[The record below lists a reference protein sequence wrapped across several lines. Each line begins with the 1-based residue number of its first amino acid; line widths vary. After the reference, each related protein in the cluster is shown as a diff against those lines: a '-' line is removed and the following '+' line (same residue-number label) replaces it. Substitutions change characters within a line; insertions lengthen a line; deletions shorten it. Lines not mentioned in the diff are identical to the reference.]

1 MNTTDGAFFAA
12 KINSKRFKK
21 MKKIIS
27 FLAFVLLV
35 IQTTQAQ
42 ETDITGSEYL
52 NSAEIMLMNNS
63 RLNIGGYGEVH
74 FNQPVNRGQKDLGTL
89 DVHRIVM
96 FLGYNFSSK
105 TQFVSEIEFEYAK
118 ELWVEQAFLQH
129 RITRQINFRA
139 GLLLVPMGII
149 NEYHEPTTF
158 NGVERPVI
166 DNRISPATWREV
178 GLGLSGNI
186 LPLTLKYQ
194 LYAVGGLNG
203 YDTKGVFNGSSALRD
218 GRQKG
223 SKAYAS
229 SPALTGKVEFYG
241 IKNLNLGLSGYA
253 GKSQSKL
260 YSKLPKDNAALMER
274 ADSSVVGISMIGAD
288 ARYQYNGL
296 ELRGQFYYTSIAN
309 AGEYNAFTASGATAN
324 DLGKSMLGYYV
335 EAGYNVFR
343 PFAGIENELVPFIR
357 YEFYDTHNSLEP
369 GTIKN
374 LNYKNTI
381 ITTGLTFNLN
391 QKAVIKTDVQFTKS
405 ASSEEYNKVFSA
417 GIGVMF

>member
-1 MNTTDGAFFAA
+1 MF
-12 KINSKRFKK
+12 IE
-21 MKKIIS
+21 MKKITGLLS
-27 FLAFVLLV
+27 FFLLAFLTLE
-35 IQTTQAQ
+35 AQ
-42 ETDITGSEYL
+42 ETDSTGSKYL
-52 NSAEIMLMNNS
+52 NSAEMMLINNS
-63 RLNIGGYGEVH
+63 GLNIGGYGEVH
-74 FNQPVNRGQKDLGTL
+74 FNKPFTSGQEDLSTL

-96 FLGYNFSSK
+96 FLGYNFNSK

-129 RITRQINFRA
+129 RINRYITLRA

-158 NGVERPVI
+158 NGVERPII
-166 DNRISPATWREV
+166 DNRISPSTWREV
-178 GLGLSGNI
+178 GFGFSGNI
-186 LPLTLKYQ
+186 LPLTMKYQ

-203 YDTKGVFNGSSALRD
+203 YDTKGVFNGSSGLRE

-241 IKNLNLGLSGYA
+241 IKNLNVGLSGYF

-260 YSKLPKDNAALMER
+260 YAKLPKDNSTLSAR

-288 ARYQYNGL
+288 ARYQVMGL
-296 ELRGQFYYTSIAN
+296 ELRGQVYFTSISN
-309 AGEYNAFTASGATAN
+309 TEQYNAFTGTGEANN
-324 DLGKSMLGYYV
+324 DLGKAMLGYYA

-343 PFAGIENELVPFIR
+343 SVTGTEHELIPFIR
-357 YEFYDTHNSLEP
+357 YEFYDTHNSVEAE
-369 GTIKN
+369 TIKN

-381 ITTGLTFNLN
+381 ITTGLTWKLH

-405 ASSEEYNKVFSA
+405 ASADQFTKVFNA
-417 GIGVMF
+417 GVGVMF

>member
-42 ETDITGSEYL
+42 ETDTTGSEYL

-158 NGVERPVI
+158 NGVERPII
-166 DNRISPATWREV
+166 DSRISPSTWREV
-178 GLGLSGNI
+178 GFGFSGNI
-186 LPLTLKYQ
+186 LPLKI
-194 LYAVGGLNG
+194 
-203 YDTKGVFNGSSALRD
+203 
-218 GRQKG
+218 GR
-223 SKAYAS
+223 AH
-229 SPALTGKVEFYG
+229 V
-241 IKNLNLGLSGYA
+241 
-253 GKSQSKL
+253 
-260 YSKLPKDNAALMER
+260 
-274 ADSSVVGISMIGAD
+274 
-288 ARYQYNGL
+288 
-296 ELRGQFYYTSIAN
+296 
-309 AGEYNAFTASGATAN
+309 
-324 DLGKSMLGYYV
+324 
-335 EAGYNVFR
+335 
-343 PFAGIENELVPFIR
+343 
-357 YEFYDTHNSLEP
+357 
-369 GTIKN
+369 
-374 LNYKNTI
+374 
-381 ITTGLTFNLN
+381 
-391 QKAVIKTDVQFTKS
+391 
-405 ASSEEYNKVFSA
+405 
-417 GIGVMF
+417 

>member
-1 MNTTDGAFFAA
+1 
-12 KINSKRFKK
+12 
-21 MKKIIS
+21 MKKTIS
-27 FLAFVLLV
+27 LLALMLSV
-35 IQTTQAQ
+35 IHTLQAQ
-42 ETDITGSEYL
+42 ESDTTRPEYL
-52 NSAEIMLMNNS
+52 NSAEIMLADNS
-63 RLNIGGYGEVH
+63 GLNIGGYGEVH
-74 FNQPVNRGQKDLGTL
+74 FNQPVNSDQKDLGTL

-129 RITRQINFRA
+129 RINRFMNLRA

-178 GLGLSGNI
+178 GFGLSGNI

-223 SKAYAS
+223 SKAYVS
-229 SPALTGKVEFYG
+229 SPALTGKLEFYG
-241 IKNLNLGLSGYA
+241 IRNINVGLSGYA

-260 YSKLPKDNAALMER
+260 FSKLPDDNKALMER

-288 ARYQYNGL
+288 ARFQHRGL
-296 ELRGQFYYTSIAN
+296 ELRGQFYYASISN
-309 AGEYNAFTASGATAN
+309 TEEYNIFTADEATAN
-324 DLGKSMLGYYV
+324 DLGKSMLGYYA

-343 PFAGIENELVPFIR
+343 PFSGIENELIPFIR
-357 YEFYDTHNSLEP
+357 YEFYDTHNSVEP
-369 GTIKN
+369 GTPKN

-381 ITTGLTFNLN
+381 ITAGLTFKLN
-391 QKAVIKTDVQFTKS
+391 QKAVIKTDVQFTRS
-405 ASSEEYNKVFSA
+405 ASAGEYNKVFNA
-417 GIGVMF
+417 GVGVMF